1 MKPKTDRKKNIQK
14 IMNQI
19 IFHLLFFVLI
29 LNPLLLNAQGSTSA
43 TLTTKNKISISAGLF
58 GTGLVYTRRIND
70 KLSARLNFNFCNVNF
85 DFDNKF
91 DFGGQKGDVN
101 LDFKN
106 NTIDLDIEYLL
117 FKNNKSLKLII
128 GLDYLY
134 KLQLKS
140 TTIPSENRNYGA
152 IVITPSD
159 LGVFKTEIKW
169 LGIRPYLG
177 MGYETNLF
185 KNITFG
191 VELGAIYLPK
201 ATIKFEST
209 GILTPM
215 SDLEQEDFRNWIN
228 QFYLLPNLKISL
240 AHRFDDSVFKFSKKN
255 NSKNKKYE
263 INN

>member
-1 MKPKTDRKKNIQK
+1 MKPKTDRKKNIRRV
-14 IMNQI
+14 MNQI
-19 IFHLLFFVLI
+19 TFYFMFFVWI
-29 LNPLLLNAQGSTSA
+29 SSPLLLNAQAIITDPLA
-43 TLTTKNKISISAGLF
+43 IKNKISISAGLF
-58 GTGLVYTRRIND
+58 GTSLGYTRRIND
-70 KLSARLNFNFCNVNF
+70 KLSARLYFNFFNENF

-91 DFGGQKGDVN
+91 DFGGQQGEIN

-106 NTIDLDIEYLL
+106 NTINLDIEYLL
-117 FKNNKSLKLII
+117 FKNTKSLKLIV
-128 GLDYLY
+128 GLDYLN

-152 IVITPSD
+152 IVLTPSD
-159 LGVFKTEIKW
+159 LGIFKTKIKW
-169 LGIRPYLG
+169 LGVRPYLG

-191 VELGAIYLPK
+191 VELGATYLPK
-201 ATIKFEST
+201 PTIKFEST

-255 NSKNKKYE
+255 NSKNQNYE
-263 INN
+263 IKN